1 MRFILPLALL
11 SATPA
16 FAAPGSFFS
25 LENTDFIVVLGFL
38 VFIAILLYFK
48 IPSML
53 TGMLDDRSKGIRN
66 DLDEARALR
75 DEAQA
80 LLASYERK
88 TRDARD
94 QADQILATA
103 KAEAT
108 AAGDQAKIDLQ
119 TSVAR
124 RMAAAEDQIEN
135 AQNAAVR
142 EVRDT
147 AISVA
152 IAAAGEVVAKQMS
165 AAEANT
171 LIDQSI
177 DTVAAKLH

>member
-38 VFIAILLYFK
+38 VFIAILLYFR

-94 QADQILATA
+94 QA
-103 KAEAT
+103 EAT

-124 RMAAAEDQIEN
+124 RMAAAEDQIES

-147 AISVA
+147 AITVA